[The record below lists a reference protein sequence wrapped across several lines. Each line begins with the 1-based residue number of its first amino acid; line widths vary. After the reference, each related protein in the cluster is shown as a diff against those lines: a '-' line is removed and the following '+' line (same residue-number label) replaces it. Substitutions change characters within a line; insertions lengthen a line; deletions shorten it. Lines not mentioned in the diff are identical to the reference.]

1 MLFLLGAIIFN
12 IIRTFVMKYSESHDG
27 NRYGVTVFN
36 YVTGTLLG
44 YFFLKDKSLL
54 SAGTDKCFV
63 LGFAGINS
71 FLFVAVLLLMQYNV
85 YRNGAPL
92 TTTFSR
98 MGLIIPIL
106 VSAIL
111 FGEIPTIVKIIGI
124 LLSLG
129 AVIYMNGGRKIE
141 KTEEEYGV
149 QKRSYGSLIILLIC
163 GGSEELMNKLFNV
176 FGQMADQEA
185 FIFYTFLFST
195 ILSLGI
201 FFSKNRSLTKR
212 DMLSGIMIGIPNQLA
227 ATFILKAAGEIPA
240 YIVYPCYSAGVIFA
254 VNLINYLVFKEK
266 LSRRE
271 STAIVAIAAAL
282 VLINL

>member
-1 MLFLLGAIIFN
+1 MIFLFGAILFN
-12 IIRTFVMKYSESHDG
+12 TIRTFVMKYSESHDG

-44 YFFLKDKSLL
+44 YLFLEDKSLL
-54 SAGTDKCFV
+54 SVCTGKGFV

-85 YRNGAPL
+85 HRNGAPL

-106 VSAIL
+106 ASAVL
-111 FGEIPTIVKIIGI
+111 FGEIPTMVKIIGI
-124 LLSLG
+124 LISLG
-129 AVIYMNGGRKIE
+129 AIIYMNGGGKGGDA
-141 KTEEEYGV
+141 EEEYNV
-149 QKRSYGSLIILLIC
+149 QKRSYGSLIILLLC

-185 FIFYTFLFST
+185 FIFYTFFFST

-201 FFSKNRSLTKR
+201 FFAKNRSLTKR
-212 DMLSGIMIGIPNQLA
+212 DMISGIMIGIPNQLA

-240 YIVYPCYSAGVIFA
+240 YIVYPCYSAGVIFV

-266 LSRRE
+266 LSKRE
-271 STAIVAIAAAL
+271 TTAIVAIAAAL